1 MKSSTGQFRAILEP
15 ETVPAAPRGRGRGSP
30 VRERLTTMLV
40 LVAVAHAILILGISF
55 STESASDAPP
65 SLEVLLTSDELPEA
79 ARNEHAHYLA
89 QRSQHGAGNTR
100 DRATGSPEPLTA
112 ATASEGQMEG
122 NAERDAESAQNGAS
136 TLLSNGN
143 ALRAVYL
150 GDAGAEGQ
158 DQHLS
163 KRNSL
168 PSPQAVGRGDADEL
182 VVRGDQV
189 TGEWLAPDTEAS
201 DLAPYMDAW
210 RRRVERIGTL
220 NFPSVA
226 SRAKLSGSPVI
237 EVVVRSDGRLMS
249 ATVRRS
255 SGYAELD
262 QAALGILRL
271 ASPFDPFPP
280 ELANRYRTMRI
291 PYQWEF
297 LAGGL
302 GRGTVMSGTNPP
314 GNP

>member
-1 MKSSTGQFRAILEP
+1 MKSQTGQFRAILEP
-15 ETVPAAPRGRGRGSP
+15 ETVPSARRKGGAP

-40 LVAVAHAILILGISF
+40 LVALAHAILILGISF
-55 STESASDAPP
+55 GADSPGEGSRG
-65 SLEVLLTSDELPEA
+65 LEVLLTSDELPEA
-79 ARNEHAHYLA
+79 VRNDHAHYLA
-89 QRSQHGAGNTR
+89 QRTQHGSGNTR
-100 DRATGSPEPLTA
+100 DQATGSPAPQAPALA
-112 ATASEGQMEG
+112 AAGDSEG
-122 NAERDAESAQNGAS
+122 NAEREQEQAGSGSS
-136 TLLSNGN
+136 TLLSTGN
-143 ALRAVYL
+143 SLRAVYL
-150 GDAGAEGQ
+150 GSASTEGQ
-158 DQHLS
+158 NQRLS
-163 KRNSL
+163 KRA
-168 PSPQAVGRGDADEL
+168 SPQLPQMLGRGDADEL
-182 VVRGDQV
+182 VLRGDQA
-189 TGEWLAPDTEAS
+189 TGEWLAPDTQAS

-280 ELANRYRTMRI
+280 EIASHYRTMRI

-297 LAGGL
+297 LAGAI
-302 GRGTVMSGTNPP
+302 GRGSVTAPTNSAA
-314 GNP
+314 NP

>member
-15 ETVPAAPRGRGRGSP
+15 ETVPAAPRARGTP

-55 STESASDAPP
+55 SSESASDAPP
-65 SLEVLLTSDELPEA
+65 GLEVLLTSDELPEA
-79 ARNEHAHYLA
+79 AHNEHAHYLA
-89 QRSQHGAGNTR
+89 QRSQHGSGNTR
-100 DRATGSPEPLTA
+100 DRATGSPAPRVA
-112 ATASEGQMEG
+112 AMASEGQDDG
-122 NAERDAESAQNGAS
+122 NADRDQDAATSGSS
-136 TLLSNGN
+136 TVLSSGN
-143 ALRAVYL
+143 SLRAVYL
-150 GDAGAEGQ
+150 GDAGADGQ
-158 DQHLS
+158 DQRLS
-163 KRNSL
+163 KRNS
-168 PSPQAVGRGDADEL
+168 PQTPPAFGRGDSDEL
-182 VVRGDQV
+182 VVRGDQA
-189 TGEWLAPDTEAS
+189 TGEWLAPDTQAS

-262 QAALGILRL
+262 QAALGILKL

-302 GRGTVMSGTNPP
+302 GHGTVTSATNPP
-314 GNP
+314 ANP

>member
-15 ETVPAAPRGRGRGSP
+15 EAQPAAPRTRGTP

-55 STESASDAPP
+55 SSESASDAPP
-65 SLEVLLTSDELPEA
+65 GLEVLLTSDELPEA
-79 ARNEHAHYLA
+79 TRNEHAHYLA

-100 DRATGSPEPLTA
+100 ERATGSPAPLA
-112 ATASEGQMEG
+112 AAMASEGQDDG
-122 NAERDAESAQNGAS
+122 NAERDQDAAAS
-136 TLLSNGN
+136 GTSTVLSSGN
-143 ALRAVYL
+143 SLRAVYL
-150 GDAGAEGQ
+150 GDAGADGQ
-158 DQHLS
+158 SQRLS
-163 KRNSL
+163 KRNS
-168 PSPQAVGRGDADEL
+168 PQTPLAYGRGDSDEL

-189 TGEWLAPDTEAS
+189 TGEWLAPDTQAS

-226 SRAKLSGSPVI
+226 SRAKLSGSPII

-302 GRGTVMSGTNPP
+302 GHGTVTTATNPP
-314 GNP
+314 ANP

>member
-1 MKSSTGQFRAILEP
+1 MKSQTGQFRAILEP
-15 ETVPAAPRGRGRGSP
+15 ETVPAPPRAGASA

-40 LVAVAHAILILGISF
+40 LVALAHAILILGISF
-55 STESASDAPP
+55 GTDSASDSPRG
-65 SLEVLLTSDELPEA
+65 LEVLLTSDELPEA
-79 ARNEHAHYLA
+79 KRNDHAHYLA
-89 QRSQHGAGNTR
+89 QRSQHGSGNTR
-100 DRATGSPEPLTA
+100 DQATGSPSPQAPLL
-112 ATASEGQMEG
+112 ASEGELEG
-122 NAERDAESAQNGAS
+122 NAARDEQQSGSGSA

-143 ALRAVYL
+143 ALRAIYL
-150 GDAGAEGQ
+150 GSDGAQGERQ
-158 DQHLS
+158 RLS
-163 KRNSL
+163 KRS
-168 PSPQAVGRGDADEL
+168 SPQLPQILGRGDADEL
-182 VVRGDQV
+182 VLRGDQA
-189 TGEWLAPDTEAS
+189 TGQWLAPDTQAS

-271 ASPFDPFPP
+271 ASPFAPFPP
-280 ELANRYRTMRI
+280 EIASHYRTMRI

-297 LAGGL
+297 LAGTV
-302 GRGTVMSGTNPP
+302 GRGSVTAPTNPAA
-314 GNP
+314 NP